1 MIKSLLYKLH
11 IKKKEKRPAED
22 SARADWG
29 PQMLDSII
37 PSLQNLGRQVL
48 PTLPLLSQEG
58 KRHEVGARGLNLQRL
73 GGEAEDLLPCPV
85 EWPCH
90 LSCHP
95 VITAGS
101 CWIPK
106 DKFLIYC
113 HNKG

>member
-1 MIKSLLYKLH
+1 MGKSLLYKFH
-11 IKKKEKRPAED
+11 IKKEEKRPGED
-22 SARADWG
+22 PAKADWG
-29 PQMLDSII
+29 LQMLDTII

-58 KRHEVGARGLNLQRL
+58 KWHEVGAWGLNLQLL
-73 GGEAEDLLPCPV
+73 GGEAEDLLPCSV

-90 LSCHP
+90 LSRQL

-101 CWIPK
+101 CWIPN
-106 DKFLIYC
+106 DKFFLDC